1 MAQSQHSENIPPLFT
16 TRKNKIIEELA
27 IPDEDYTDLSPKG
40 SVDLG
45 VRDLIR
51 DINALP
57 GLVTTSS
64 CAGRISVFLEGRR
77 DVSSSEQE
85 VNPEGAE
92 SEPEV
97 QDDQRVFAPSGGKG
111 AGRWLYVS
119 HDPFPGLRS
128 NPSNSNASSAPASLH
143 EAFGLVPGD
152 GKPPI
157 VSAGKSLRLVRFHYD
172 PLVCTRVFLSIV
184 SILLTVQILHVMAAS
199 LSHASPV
206 LAAAS
211 ASGFRESGLQSL
223 RCLEGEGTGPSPIV
237 AVRSAGLQF
246 ESVIG
251 YCDDEDESSVGEP
264 VIRSLVTEEYLAML
278 IAMSDER
285 FKVNSERRER
295 FRATLLEAW
304 KGKGKSRSEDW
315 EDPVARR
322 ERKRAEG
329 LARKKLLESQ
339 RMQDSGAEGEVES
352 AGQGQ
357 DI

>member
-172 PLVCTRVFLSIV
+172 PL
-184 SILLTVQILHVMAAS
+184 ILHVMAAS